1 MNGKMILKVMGFI
14 LMLIALCMAI
24 PLLVALTYKGPD
36 VPAFL
41 NSIGI
46 TAAIGFILSRIPVEK
61 KAIHTR
67 EGLAIV
73 SLSWFLAS
81 FFGSLPFVFSG
92 AIPSFV
98 DAFFE
103 CSSGFTTT
111 GATIIRNI
119 EILPQGILFWRS
131 FTHWIGGMG
140 ILVVAV
146 AILPLLG
153 AGAFHIFKA
162 ETPGPI
168 TAKLVPRMKDTASI
182 LYIAYIVLTLI
193 EIILLMFGGMSLFDA
208 SVHTF
213 GTLGTGGFSTKNA
226 SVGAYGSN
234 YIFIVISIFMILS
247 GVNFSLYYDLISGRW
262 RDVFKNQE
270 LRLYLGI
277 IFVAVAAITINTNL
291 TLYHDWFTA
300 FVHSLF
306 QTSSIITTTGYATYD
321 FDTWSGFSKGILFLL
336 MFIGG
341 CAGSTGGSIKVVRI
355 LLLFKLIQREF
366 MKILHPRSVIAIKMN
381 NQSVPGETVTNV
393 VTFFILYIFIFISS
407 SLLISLEG
415 ISWMSATSSVAATLG
430 NVGPGFEFVGPTRTF
445 ADFTAPSKMLFSLL
459 MITGRLELFTVIVL
473 FTPRFWRA

>member
-1 MNGKMILKVMGFI
+1 MIFKVLGYI
-14 LMLIALCMAI
+14 LMIIALCLGI
-24 PLLVALTYKGPD
+24 PLVVSLLYRGPD
-36 VPAFL
+36 SMAFVY
-41 NSIGI
+41 SIVI
-46 TAAIGFILSRIPVEK
+46 TGLAGFALSRIPIDK
-61 KAIHTR
+61 RAIHTR

-81 FFGSLPFVFSG
+81 FFGALPFVFSG
-92 AIPSFV
+92 AIPSLV

-111 GATIIRNI
+111 GATIVTNI

-146 AILPLLG
+146 AVLPLLG

-168 TAKLVPRMKDTASI
+168 TEKLVPRIKDSASI
-182 LYIAYIVLTLI
+182 LYISYIVLTLI
-193 EIILLMFGGMSLFDA
+193 EIVLLMFGGMNLFDA

-226 SVGAYGSN
+226 SVGAYNSN

-247 GVNFSLYYDLISGRW
+247 GVNFSLYYDLVSGRW
-262 RDVFKNQE
+262 REVLKNAE

-277 IFVAVAAITINTNL
+277 ILVAVIAIAINTNM
-291 TLYHDWFTA
+291 TIYHDWTQA
-300 FVHSLF
+300 FIHSLF

-321 FDTWSGFSKGILFLL
+321 FDTWSGFAKGILFVL
-336 MFIGG
+336 MFVGG

-355 LLLFKLIQREF
+355 LILFKLIQREF

-381 NQSVPGETVTNV
+381 NRSIPGETVTNIV
-393 VTFFILYIFIFISS
+393 CFFVLYIFLFVFS

-415 ISWMSATSSVAATLG
+415 ISWISASSSVAATLG

-445 ADFTAPSKMLFSLL
+445 AEFSDPSKLLFSIL